1 MHKRVIK
8 GVPRYVFKDENE
20 FREMFPDEK
29 LVKDWKKAEE
39 SDWVL
44 TDDNQ
49 VTQILKK
56 KQMKNTNI
64 KAYDDYFVTL
74 LGPSFGSGKM
84 EGKPK
89 KNYHSFMKR
98 TNIEEKPL
106 TWREIRF
113 VKLIAHG
120 EKPMQ
125 AYLDCFETNNE
136 HTAKVKSSVLLKQT
150 RIKKEVEKE
159 IEELLTEIGI
169 DKRWT
174 LEQAKNIVEND
185 ETSDAVKL
193 RALENFMKI
202 QSMYPKE
209 KKTDQ
214 LLLGQAFTGFSKE
227 EILEMSNMKLINDG
241 KQED

>member
-1 MHKRVIK
+1 
-8 GVPRYVFKDENE
+8 
-20 FREMFPDEK
+20 
-29 LVKDWKKAEE
+29 
-39 SDWVL
+39 
-44 TDDNQ
+44 
-49 VTQILKK
+49 
-56 KQMKNTNI
+56 
-64 KAYDDYFVTL
+64 
-74 LGPSFGSGKM
+74 
-84 EGKPK
+84 
-89 KNYHSFMKR
+89 
-98 TNIEEKPL
+98 
-106 TWREIRF
+106 
-113 VKLIAHG
+113 LIAHG

-174 LEQAKNIVEND
+174 LEQAKNIVENE

-202 QSMYPKE
+202 QSMYPE
-209 KKTDQ
+209 KKSES

-241 KQED
+241 KKED